1 MSEIIDERT
10 IFLNKEFKSK
20 EEVLEDIAETAVS
33 LQIADSQDEILQAL
47 LQREEI
53 VPTAVG
59 KGVAIPHCKS
69 EVVKDSKVFLYRV
82 DKEIQWEKDE
92 KITMIFAILTNSQNS
107 DHLSILAKLSRNLLK
122 ESFLNTIKNTS
133 STREV
138 FETIKNILN
147 RGVEK

>member
-1 MSEIIDERT
+1 MSEIIDEET
-10 IFLNKEFKSK
+10 IFINKKFVSK
-20 EEVLEDIAETAVS
+20 KEILEDIAETAVT
-33 LQIADSQDEILQAL
+33 LQIADSYTEILQEL
-47 LQREEI
+47 LQREEM

-82 DKEIQWEKDE
+82 GNEIKWDE
-92 KITMIFAILTNSQNS
+92 DEEVTLIFAIVTNDQNS

-122 ESFLNTIKNTS
+122 ESFLTKIKNAS
-133 STREV
+133 STKEV
-138 FETIKNILN
+138 YETINNILN